1 MTTPTMAEPHAVRT
15 GFVAPLILIGLGVL
29 FLLNN
34 LGVLDWSIWEVVFQ
48 YWPVLLIA
56 VGLDILVGR
65 RSTAGSLLVGVV
77 MILLIGLG
85 IWWLGP
91 RSLNGMPLTA
101 QTINQPLE
109 GATRGEVALSLG
121 VGTLQLEAMQEPEGL
136 IAGTIET
143 QYLDRLIRESSKRGD
158 TAVFVLRYRDSIG
171 SGQHWARGDHWN
183 VQLNGQVPTNLLIDT
198 GVGTARLNLAEL
210 QIPTLGINAGVG
222 DTFVTVPRQG
232 VVNAQISGGV
242 GQVMVTLP
250 QGMAAKVTVNKGLG
264 SITMPP
270 NYVQNDNTY
279 TSPGYDTATN
289 RIELSINGGVGNIQ
303 VKTE

>member
-1 MTTPTMAEPHAVRT
+1 MTTPTMAKPHAART

-34 LGVLDWSIWEVVFQ
+34 LGVLDWSIWEAVFRF
-48 YWPVLLIA
+48 WPVLLIA

-65 RSTAGSLLVGVV
+65 RSTAGSLLVGTVI
-77 MILLIGLG
+77 ILLIGLS

-91 RSLNGMPLTA
+91 GSMNGMPLAA

-109 GATRGEVALSLG
+109 GATRGEVTLSLG

-136 IAGTIET
+136 IAGTINT
-143 QYLDRLIRESSKRGD
+143 QYLDRLIRESSQRGE
-158 TAVFVLRYRDSIG
+158 TAVFVLRYRDGIG
-171 SGQHWARGDHWN
+171 SGQHWARRDQWN
-183 VQLNGQVPTNLLIDT
+183 VQLNGQVPTTLLIDT
-198 GVGTARLNLAEL
+198 GVGTAQLNLAEL
-210 QIPTLGINAGVG
+210 QIPTLRINSGVG

-232 VVNAQISGGV
+232 VVSAQISGGV
-242 GQVMVTLP
+242 GQVMVTIP

-264 SITMPP
+264 NVTMPP

-279 TSPGYDTATN
+279 TSPDYATATN
-289 RIELSINGGVGNIQ
+289 QIELYINGGVGNIQ
-303 VKTE
+303 VQTK